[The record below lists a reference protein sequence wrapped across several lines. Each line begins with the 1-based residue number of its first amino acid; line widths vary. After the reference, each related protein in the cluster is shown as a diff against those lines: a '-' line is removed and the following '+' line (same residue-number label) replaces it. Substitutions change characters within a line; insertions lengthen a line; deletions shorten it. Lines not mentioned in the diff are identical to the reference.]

1 MIFGTETE
9 YGISTPTHPTLS
21 PIITSTHAVVAF
33 SQGQGARWDFS
44 AEHPLRDSRG
54 FDLKRYRTVPV
65 VDPNALNI
73 ANVV

>member
-33 SQGQGARWDFS
+33 SQGQGARS
-44 AEHPLRDSRG
+44 P
-54 FDLKRYRTVPV
+54 
-65 VDPNALNI
+65 PNTPCGTAAALT
-73 ANVV
+73 